1 MGHKTVVKKGREGS
15 WLTCY
20 WPGWQLLLASLHL
33 DGIVLRMEVSHLDG
47 ISYSLSCSDG
57 LFCRMEFS
65 QWMGPQSGWFFLG
78 WVFKSGWFSPQD
90 GLLAVDGFFLG
101 WSSRSGWFFLGWT
114 SRSGWFFLGW
124 TFRSGWFSPQDGL
137 LAVDGFLRRMAFA
150 QWMDFSQWMDT
161 STLTHCHPRCWME
174 KIDAGLHRG

>member
-1 MGHKTVVKKGREGS
+1 MGRLHKTVVKKGREGS

-90 GLLAVDGFFLG
+90 GLLTVDGFFLG
-101 WSSRSGWFFLGWT
+101 WSS
-114 SRSGWFFLGW
+114 
-124 TFRSGWFSPQDGL
+124 RSGWFSPQDGL
-137 LAVDGFLRRMAFA
+137 LAVDGFLAVDGVLAVDGFLRSG
-150 QWMDFSQWMDT
+150 WFSPQD
-161 STLTHCHPRCWME
+161 
-174 KIDAGLHRG
+174 GLLAVDGFF

>member
-1 MGHKTVVKKGREGS
+1 M
-15 WLTCY
+15 
-20 WPGWQLLLASLHL
+20 LASLHL

-137 LAVDGFLRRMAFA
+137 LAVDGFLAVDGVLAVDGFLRSG
-150 QWMDFSQWMDT
+150 WFSPQD
-161 STLTHCHPRCWME
+161 
-174 KIDAGLHRG
+174 GLLAVDGFF